1 MATTKKQAEM
11 FQFPA
16 FDVNKMSETYRD
28 YTEKAMA
35 QSKENYAKMK
45 EAAEG
50 AADHDADALRVRRAA
65 LALVDVQLRV
75 LDGLA
80 RGRHR
85 EVRVAVVAVRA
96 LRAREP
102 LLALEVAHLAPV
114 QRVDLVQRRLEIG
127 HTSRT
132 IMQLIKTE

>member
-45 EAAEG
+45 EAAES
-50 AADHDADALRVRRAA
+50 ATKTMEAKNTSLPKINAKQHIALIAYIIRLIFKQRGEGEEHEGKSKKPTRR
-65 LALVDVQLRV
+65 
-75 LDGLA
+75 
-80 RGRHR
+80 
-85 EVRVAVVAVRA
+85 
-96 LRAREP
+96 
-102 LLALEVAHLAPV
+102 
-114 QRVDLVQRRLEIG
+114 
-127 HTSRT
+127 
-132 IMQLIKTE
+132 